1 MVVKLFLL
9 SYIDAMILYKY
20 ILRNHFAPFVFS
32 LFTLICIFILQFMM
46 KFADRLVGKGL
57 DFWII
62 IKLIVFNLSWMVV
75 LVVPMATLV
84 ATLMAFGN
92 LSQNN
97 EITIIKSS
105 GISLYRMM
113 AAPLAAGVV
122 VCYLLFLF
130 NNDVL
135 PDANHNAKILMQDIS
150 RQKPTLS
157 LEPGVFSQEVS
168 NYAILVRGINQKS
181 NELSGVTIYDY
192 TNPNTI
198 NVVTAKKG
206 KIFFSKDQTKLIMDL
221 NDGEIHESN
230 VSNTN
235 LYRKLVFSKHRI
247 AMDAD
252 QFSFQQ
258 SSPGGSR
265 GERELSTQAMQSIV
279 DSLSAIKTAQVNTF
293 NSEAKKYLFADSIIR
308 TTNNSNVIKP
318 INTAMV
324 YTKLLEKVKT
334 ARNIISSNQKR
345 IEFTQ
350 GEINKY
356 QVEIYKKYSL
366 PAACIIF
373 VLIGAPLGVMTKK
386 GGFGMAASISLFF
399 FVLYW
404 AFLIGGEKLA
414 ERNIITPFW
423 GMWAANVLL
432 GVAGALLTYRTVK
445 ETVTL
450 NFSWLKKLIPK
461 QILELQN
468 KDEEEDNI

>member
-1 MVVKLFLL
+1 
-9 SYIDAMILYKY
+9 MILYKY
-20 ILRNHFAPFVFS
+20 ILRNHFAPFLFS

-57 DFWII
+57 DTWII
-62 IKLIVFNLSWMVV
+62 VKLIVFNLSWMVV

-97 EITIIKSS
+97 EITILKSS
-105 GISLYRMM
+105 GVSLYRMM
-113 AAPLAAGVV
+113 FAPIAAGIVI
-122 VCYLLFLF
+122 CYLLFLF
-130 NNDVL
+130 DNDVL
-135 PDANHNAKILMQDIS
+135 PDANHKAKILMQDIS
-150 RQKPTLS
+150 QQKPTLS

-168 NYAILVRGINQKS
+168 NYAILVRGINQKT
-181 NELSGVTIYDY
+181 NNLTGVTIYDY
-192 TNPNTI
+192 TNPSTI

-206 KIFFSKDQTKLIMDL
+206 KIFFSNDRTKLIMDL
-221 NDGEIHESN
+221 DSGEIHESN
-230 VSNTN
+230 VANTN

-247 AMDAD
+247 AMNAD

-265 GERELSTQAMQSIV
+265 GERELNTQAMRRIV
-279 DSLSAIKTAQVNTF
+279 DSLSLLKNSQLNTYHKEVN
-293 NSEAKKYLFADSIIR
+293 KYLFADSTIAVV
-308 TTNNSNVIKP
+308 TSPSVIKP
-318 INTAMV
+318 INTAMI
-324 YTKLLEKVKT
+324 YARAIEKVKT
-334 ARNIISSNQKR
+334 ARNIITSNQKR

-356 QVEIYKKYSL
+356 QVEIDKKYAL

-373 VLIGAPLGVMTKK
+373 ILIGAPLGVMTKR

-414 ERNIITPFW
+414 ERNFITPFM
-423 GMWAANVLL
+423 GMWSANIVL
-432 GVAGALLTYRTVK
+432 GVSGIILMYRTVK

-450 NFSWLKKLIPK
+450 NFSWLVKIIPK
-461 QILELQN
+461 QLRDL
-468 KDEEEDNI
+468 